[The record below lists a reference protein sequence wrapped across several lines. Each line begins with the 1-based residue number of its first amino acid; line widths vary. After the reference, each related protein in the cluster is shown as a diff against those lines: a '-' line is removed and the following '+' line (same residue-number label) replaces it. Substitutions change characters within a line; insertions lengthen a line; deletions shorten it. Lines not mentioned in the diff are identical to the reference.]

1 MGGISSSRHVAF
13 DSDNEE
19 GITFVKGI
27 RLSERVIDRMRESP
41 SVARLQTSTKL
52 SRTSPPVAPQVE
64 HSPPGERHVPVM
76 PHPPSYASTLV
87 PPLSEPIT
95 PLVPLI
101 PVTEESPA
109 PPPTVQSAPLPA
121 QPKGLLTPQP
131 GDENAVLYPPGEPA
145 SVTPPQ
151 PVDPPAELIN
161 VPSQASSKTITD
173 PLFVEL
179 TSTPAESITSTT
191 VPETH
196 PPPSLVEAITSKPVI
211 TPVEPLDVSAEPIT
225 MPVEHVVLPTES
237 ADIPVKL
244 VTPPTESV
252 CTVVESVASP
262 FESAVVPSESVAT
275 LVESVAISVE
285 SVDTPVE
292 SITSPVESVVVL
304 GESVRTLVES
314 VASPVESVASPV
326 ESVASPVESVA
337 SPVESVVSP
346 VESIV
351 PSELIATHGEA
362 VDVPSP
368 STQPVEPVDIPEVS
382 TSPVTL
388 LSVQSPPPENP
399 VSVPEL
405 MSVGPVASPSSVS
418 IPATV
423 PSLVEESMV
432 PPSPSTSAVELS
444 NETPSMV
451 EMGPSSIEEPPA
463 PHLPLVEE
471 PVIPPFLNPVGSL
484 SPPPQ
489 TQTKV
494 NEKELRTQIKEELQK
509 LLKVEIKMTELK
521 IRQQLEEEKVKAK
534 AQAQAA
540 ARLQIQKEVQKVLEE
555 EKVSYQQTLADA
567 IRREQLNIQDEHL
580 IAQYYAQKLEEKQ
593 KDLEKQDGLFQ
604 DQIAKMQEKAAQ
616 FTKVTSENYKKGLE
630 DTHNRFRRYQ
640 IKPVCSDL
648 QSQILKCYAEN
659 KGQTLT
665 CSNIASL
672 YIQCVDRAKQDI
684 KLSTGG

>member
-131 GDENAVLYPPGEPA
+131 
-145 SVTPPQ
+145 
-151 PVDPPAELIN
+151 
-161 VPSQASSKTITD
+161 
-173 PLFVEL
+173 
-179 TSTPAESITSTT
+179 
-191 VPETH
+191 
-196 PPPSLVEAITSKPVI
+196 
-211 TPVEPLDVSAEPIT
+211 
-225 MPVEHVVLPTES
+225 
-237 ADIPVKL
+237 
-244 VTPPTESV
+244 
-252 CTVVESVASP
+252 
-262 FESAVVPSESVAT
+262 
-275 LVESVAISVE
+275 
-285 SVDTPVE
+285 
-292 SITSPVESVVVL
+292 
-304 GESVRTLVES
+304 
-314 VASPVESVASPV
+314 
-326 ESVASPVESVA
+326 
-337 SPVESVVSP
+337 
-346 VESIV
+346 
-351 PSELIATHGEA
+351 
-362 VDVPSP
+362 
-368 STQPVEPVDIPEVS
+368 
-382 TSPVTL
+382 
-388 LSVQSPPPENP
+388 
-399 VSVPEL
+399 
-405 MSVGPVASPSSVS
+405 
-418 IPATV
+418 
-423 PSLVEESMV
+423 
-432 PPSPSTSAVELS
+432 
-444 NETPSMV
+444 
-451 EMGPSSIEEPPA
+451 
-463 PHLPLVEE
+463 
-471 PVIPPFLNPVGSL
+471 
-484 SPPPQ
+484 
-489 TQTKV
+489 V

-580 IAQYYAQKLEEKQ
+580 IAQYYWMDRKAQKLEEKQ